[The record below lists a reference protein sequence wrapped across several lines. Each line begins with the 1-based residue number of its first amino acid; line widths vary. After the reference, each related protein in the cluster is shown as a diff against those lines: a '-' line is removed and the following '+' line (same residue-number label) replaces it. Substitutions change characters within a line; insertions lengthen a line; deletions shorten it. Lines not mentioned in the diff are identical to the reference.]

1 MKERTEKEDKD
12 RVEKGV
18 RWEVVEGHTDA
29 CRDVLSKPSALTLHP
44 TVCVASALHGA
55 LDYLMAGT
63 NLFTSETPTAP
74 CRGILTI
81 RQNLRGDLL
90 VKASHFPGEVN

>member
-29 CRDVLSKPSALTLHP
+29 CHDVLSKPSALTLHP
-44 TVCVASALHGA
+44 TLCMALALHGA
-55 LDYLMAGT
+55 LNYLVAGT
-63 NLFTSETPTAP
+63 KSF
-74 CRGILTI
+74 
-81 RQNLRGDLL
+81 
-90 VKASHFPGEVN
+90 HF

>member
-18 RWEVVEGHTDA
+18 QWEVVEGPTDA

-44 TVCVASALHGA
+44 TLCVASALHGA
-55 LDYLMAGT
+55 LGYLVAGT
-63 NLFTSETPTAP
+63 KSF
-74 CRGILTI
+74 
-81 RQNLRGDLL
+81 
-90 VKASHFPGEVN
+90 HF

>member
-44 TVCVASALHGA
+44 TLCVASVLHGPWA
-55 LDYLMAGT
+55 TWWQGQ

-74 CRGILTI
+74 CRGILRI
-81 RQNLRGDLL
+81 RQNLREDLL